1 MFAVGGGTQARK
13 YAEWCS
19 SIGGKLNNQGG
30 LGCTPPSGSSSSG
43 GTPSSQQALLGLAG
57 QLSFALGT
65 AIRESLEVAE
75 RQREMERMEAEW
87 RAAQEKALM
96 EAELERL
103 AKERERKHQELLS
116 ELKGGFGSKELDLKK
131 LGPGKLELKAS
142 MALFGQPANPTGV
155 MPLDDPGKERGEQL
169 QNSVRMDDVG

>member
-1 MFAVGGGTQARK
+1 M
-13 YAEWCS
+13 EW
-19 SIGGKLNNQGG
+19 
-30 LGCTPPSGSSSSG
+30 
-43 GTPSSQQALLGLAG
+43 
-57 QLSFALGT
+57 
-65 AIRESLEVAE
+65 
-75 RQREMERMEAEW
+75 MEAEW

-103 AKERERKHQELLS
+103 AKERERKHQGLLS

-131 LGPGKLELKAS
+131 MGPGKLELKAS
-142 MALFGQPANPTGV
+142 TALFGRPANPTGV